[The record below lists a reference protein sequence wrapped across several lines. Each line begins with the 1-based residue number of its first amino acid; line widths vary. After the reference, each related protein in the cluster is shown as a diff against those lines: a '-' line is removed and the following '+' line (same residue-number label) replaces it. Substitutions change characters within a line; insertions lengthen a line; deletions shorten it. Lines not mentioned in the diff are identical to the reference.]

1 MTNILYM
8 IVDTQEDP
16 QEADPRDGMS
26 VAFVRNAKGNIIRT
40 RDLSKARNWRNKR
53 NVGID
58 EGEPGFAVIAY
69 NLDNDSQRLI
79 S

>member
-1 MTNILYM
+1 MNSTLYM

-16 QEADPRDGMS
+16 EQADPRDGMS
-26 VAFVRNAKGNIIRT
+26 VAFVRNSKGNIIRT
-40 RDLSKARNWRNKR
+40 RDLSKARNWRNNR

-58 EGEPGFAVIAY
+58 EGEPGFAIIAY
-69 NLDNDSQRLI
+69 NLDNNTQQLI